1 MLQEFFQKI
10 YSFNIHSLN
19 LDNIPGYM
27 HEQPGNGVSEN
38 FWEQK
43 IHKCL
48 PKPNNLRGLIFTNRC
63 RKQICCIEK
72 VSNKFDYRVSDF

>member
-48 PKPNNLRGLIFTNRC
+48 PKPNNLR
-63 RKQICCIEK
+63 EA
-72 VSNKFDYRVSDF
+72 